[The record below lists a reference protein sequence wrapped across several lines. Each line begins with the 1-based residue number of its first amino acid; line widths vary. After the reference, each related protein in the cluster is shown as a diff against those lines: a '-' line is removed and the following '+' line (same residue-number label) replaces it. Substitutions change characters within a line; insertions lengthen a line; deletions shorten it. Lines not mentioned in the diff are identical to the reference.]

1 MDFLT
6 QYNAQIAELC
16 RKYNVRRLYA
26 FGSVLTD
33 RFNAESDIDFIVD
46 FDKKA
51 INDLFLTYFD
61 FKYSLEDVFG
71 RKVDLLE
78 EQPIR
83 NSYLRKNIENSKV
96 LIYGWVCKK
105 HLEDIL
111 ISIDEIDD
119 FFDNQ
124 PKRYEEF
131 TTNLLLRR
139 AIERNI
145 EVIGEAMSR
154 ILKSEKDISI
164 TNARKIVDTRNYVIH
179 GYDSLLPDI
188 LWSIVMNHLPL
199 LKKEVEELLEKN
211 ETDSIWKLRNYVF

>member
-71 RKVDLLE
+71 RRVDLLE
-78 EQPIR
+78 EQPIQ
-83 NSYLRKNIENSKV
+83 NSYLKKNIENSKV
-96 LIYGWVCKK
+96 LIYK
-105 HLEDIL
+105 
-111 ISIDEIDD
+111 
-119 FFDNQ
+119 
-124 PKRYEEF
+124 
-131 TTNLLLRR
+131 
-139 AIERNI
+139 
-145 EVIGEAMSR
+145 
-154 ILKSEKDISI
+154 
-164 TNARKIVDTRNYVIH
+164 
-179 GYDSLLPDI
+179 
-188 LWSIVMNHLPL
+188 
-199 LKKEVEELLEKN
+199 
-211 ETDSIWKLRNYVF
+211 